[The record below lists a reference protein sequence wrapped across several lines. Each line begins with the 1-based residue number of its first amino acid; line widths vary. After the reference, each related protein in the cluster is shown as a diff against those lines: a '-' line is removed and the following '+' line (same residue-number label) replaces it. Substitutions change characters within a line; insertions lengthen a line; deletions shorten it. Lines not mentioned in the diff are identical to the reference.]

1 MTIKELR
8 QKPVGWSETRSFTIQ
23 RDNSESKEY
32 YSLGKRKD
40 GKYFVGFSDDG
51 TYCSSIVSEKYMVEL
66 LNDENLS
73 AQEAWDVYMQ
83 SPQLSCWMWD

>member
-8 QKPVGWSETRSFTIQ
+8 LKPIGWSETRSFTMQ
-23 RDNSESKEY
+23 HYDSECKEY
-32 YSLGKRKD
+32 YSLGKRED

-51 TYCSSIVSEKYMVEL
+51 SYCSSIVSEKYMIEL
-66 LNDENLS
+66 INDENLS
-73 AQEAWDVYMQ
+73 AQEALEIYMQ